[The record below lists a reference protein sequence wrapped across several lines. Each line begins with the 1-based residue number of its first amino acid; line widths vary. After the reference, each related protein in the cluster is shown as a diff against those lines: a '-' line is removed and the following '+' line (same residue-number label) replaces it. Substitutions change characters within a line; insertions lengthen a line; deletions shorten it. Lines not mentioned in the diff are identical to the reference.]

1 MRTRKTLAA
10 ATLLGLV
17 VLFNLG
23 CEDSD
28 VLAPADATLSL
39 SANPGT
45 VIIDIEAGEDTGS
58 TVLTARL
65 FDANNFPLQNVPV
78 EFVTSGGSLA
88 SASLPG
94 NPETDA
100 NGVVSDV
107 LTLGLTDSSPVDV
120 TAQSGTL
127 VATVTVEKTNDTGN
141 IPPTA
146 EILVDPPEGGQIGQS
161 IFFDGRDSS
170 DTESIITCYKWTVD
184 SSNNAE
190 DKIEQGTTLST
201 IDESFS
207 GDRVINVTLQV
218 SDDPTIASVCNRT
231 SPEVDDS
238 FFSPNSAS
246 INGYVISCDPTPPT
260 AEAGPNRNTTL
271 IGGTA
276 TVALDGTGSEDPA
289 PASPPLTYLWTG
301 CGPGST
307 GLDTSVPSCTFTA
320 AGTFTVS
327 LTVSNACGQ
336 LAVDSTTVT
345 VNAGT

>member
-10 ATLLGLV
+10 AALLGLV

-45 VIIDIEAGEDTGS
+45 VVIDIEAGEDSGT
-58 TVLTARL
+58 TILTARL
-65 FDANNFPLQNVPV
+65 FDATNFPLQNVPV
-78 EFVTSGGSLA
+78 EFSSSAGVLS
-88 SASLPG
+88 SASLPEP
-94 NPETDA
+94 PETDA
-100 NGVVSDV
+100 NGVVRDT
-107 LTLGLTDSSPVDV
+107 LTVELGDDLDIDI
-120 TAQSGTL
+120 TAQSGSL
-127 VATVTVEKTNDTGN
+127 VATVTVTVDPDTGN
-141 IPPTA
+141 DQPTA
-146 EILVDPPEGGQIGQS
+146 EIDVDPPDGGQIGQS
-161 IFFDGRDSS
+161 IFFDGRDSE
-170 DTESIITCYKWTVD
+170 DTDGSITCYKWTID

-201 IDESFS
+201 IDESFP

-231 SPEVDDS
+231 SPEVDDA

-260 AEAGPNRNTTL
+260 ADAGANRNTTL

-276 TVALDGTGSEDPA
+276 TVALDGTGSEDPT
-289 PASPPLTYLWTG
+289 PASPPLTYSWTG

-307 GLDTSVPSCTFTA
+307 GLDTAAPTCIFTS

-327 LTVSNACGQ
+327 LTVSNSCGQ
-336 LAVDSTTVT
+336 LSVDTTTVT
-345 VNAGT
+345 VNVGT